1 MNKQLLVFRRLQCF
15 VGTTFA
21 SFPAILIII
30 SSLHQFANKQYFLLL
45 KNQQLL
51 NFFSQIIPN
60 LYLVVGLELEPLFSE
75 KVSTFHLRIS
85 SSEEWTAAKVSYSC
99 G

>member
-1 MNKQLLVFRRLQCF
+1 MWLIPQSKKEIMNKQLLVFRRLQCF

-45 KNQQLL
+45 KNQQMLS
-51 NFFSQIIPN
+51 FF
-60 LYLVVGLELEPLFSE
+60 LKLF
-75 KVSTFHLRIS
+75 LICI
-85 SSEEWTAAKVSYSC
+85 W
-99 G
+99 